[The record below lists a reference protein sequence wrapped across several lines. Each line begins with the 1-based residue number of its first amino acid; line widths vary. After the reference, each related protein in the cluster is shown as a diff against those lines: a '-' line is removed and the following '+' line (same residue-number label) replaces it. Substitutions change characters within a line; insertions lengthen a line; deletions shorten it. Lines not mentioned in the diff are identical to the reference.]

1 MSNDNSQLLQV
12 LISQGEENNKTNKE
26 LADSIRDLTSKVEK
40 SLDKHELTDKEILS
54 FQEFKE
60 RAKPILDRAE
70 KDQEFMDGLKTKIIY
85 TLLATIVTGIC
96 VGGGLMIYDNAG
108 KNNQHQQSGV
118 K

>member
-1 MSNDNSQLLQV
+1 MSNDSNQLLQV
-12 LISQGEENNKTNKE
+12 LINQGEENNKTNKE
-26 LADSIRDLTSKVEK
+26 LADSIRNLTLKVEK
-40 SLDKHELTDKEILS
+40 SLNKHELTDKEILS

-60 RAKPILDRAE
+60 RARPILERAE
-70 KDQEFMDGLKTKIIY
+70 KDQAFMDGLKTKIIY

-108 KNNQHQQSGV
+108 KNNQYQQNGV

>member
-1 MSNDNSQLLQV
+1 MSNDSNQLLQV
-12 LISQGEENNKTNKE
+12 LIQQGQENNQTNKE

-60 RAKPILDRAE
+60 RAKPIIDRAE

-108 KNNQHQQSGV
+108 KSNQYQQSGV